1 MAEKKKKTAT
11 KTKKKS
17 TPKATTKTD
26 NVKVEIVNDSDVVNE
41 ELSTEDTIE
50 TATINPLITVLE
62 TNENDANA
70 KENVNEDAHIINN
83 TDDELV
89 VEANEAPVK
98 AEEKPIVNKA
108 EVKKEEIVKSPN
120 PIKKQ
125 IKKAVKKIRYIYNSW
140 NGMENDAF

>member
-26 NVKVEIVNDSDVVNE
+26 NVKVEIINDSDVVNE

-50 TATINPLITVLE
+50 TTTINPLITVSE
-62 TNENDANA
+62 TNENDTNV

-89 VEANEAPVK
+89 VETNETPVK
-98 AEEKPIVNKA
+98 TKEKPIVNKV
-108 EVKKEEIVKSPN
+108 ETKKEKIVKSAN

-125 IKKAVKKIRYIYNSW
+125 VKKAVKKIRYIYNSW

>member
-1 MAEKKKKTAT
+1 MAEKKKKTTA

-26 NVKVEIVNDSDVVNE
+26 NVKVEIINDSDVVNE

-50 TATINPLITVLE
+50 TTTINPLITVLE

-70 KENVNEDAHIINN
+70 KENVNEDVHIINN

-89 VEANEAPVK
+89 VEVNETTVK
-98 AEEKPIVNKA
+98 AEEEPIVNKV
-108 EVKKEEIVKSPN
+108 EEKKEEIVKSPN

-125 IKKAVKKIRYIYNSW
+125 VKKAVKKIRYIYNSW

>member
-17 TPKATTKTD
+17 TPKTTTKTD
-26 NVKVEIVNDSDVVNE
+26 NVKVEIINDSDVVNE

-70 KENVNEDAHIINN
+70 KENVNEDTHVINN

>member
-11 KTKKKS
+11 KTKKKP

-26 NVKVEIVNDSDVVNE
+26 NVKVEIINDSDVVNE

-62 TNENDANA
+62 TNENDTNV

-89 VEANEAPVK
+89 VETNETPVK
-98 AEEKPIVNKA
+98 TEEKPIVNKV

-125 IKKAVKKIRYIYNSW
+125 VKKAVKKIRYIYNSW